1 MHYNQ
6 PSYPVFQSSHV
17 TLAANYNPRSL
28 VDVCSPLDR
37 GDDTELLGVIDNI
50 LEDPL
55 PVDIL
60 PAGSMAAVL
69 VVVLVVVLV
78 IVLVA
83 LAALAAVVVG
93 ISSGS
98 GVCDVLVVVVALAL
112 VLVGMSPC
120 GRIRDLL
127 VAVLALVGVSP
138 PCGVCDVLSLAGA
151 LPQGGNMVVGILVAW
166 AVLLDWNSTLSED
179 DSGALSVDSVLA
191 GSNVVAGYDTLAAAG
206 G

>member
-37 GDDTELLGVIDNI
+37 GDDTELLGMIDNI

-83 LAALAAVVVG
+83 LAAVVVG
-93 ISSGS
+93 VSSGS
-98 GVCDVLVVVVALAL
+98 GVCDVPVVVVVALVL

>member
-50 LEDPL
+50 LEGPL

-78 IVLVA
+78 AVLV
-83 LAALAAVVVG
+83 ALAAVVVG

-98 GVCDVLVVVVALAL
+98 GVCDVLVVVVALVL

-120 GRIRDLL
+120 GRICDLL